1 MRAFVAG
8 FALLVCV
15 GMSSAA
21 ELSDAERIVLE
32 DQARR
37 DAEKEG
43 DEKFWAL
50 ATFAGTT
57 LVSPYLSLGALAGAW
72 YYQPAPPAYRFRGKS
87 PVAIEIYTHTY
98 KSVPR
103 TGNDKKG
110 EKMKRF
116 FLYPLCMMMWIVGT
130 GFAEKGHIN
139 TQTVGDNNSEDTFQ
153 YHAR

>member
-1 MRAFVAG
+1 MKSFLAT
-8 FALLVCV
+8 FALLCV
-15 GMSSAA
+15 SVGSSSAA
-21 ELSDAERIVLE
+21 ELSDAERVVLE

-57 LVSPYLSLGALAGAW
+57 LVSPYLSLPALAGAW

-98 KSVPR
+98 KSVYRR
-103 TGNDKKG
+103 TALRGV
-110 EKMKRF
+110 
-116 FLYPLCMMMWIVGT
+116 IVGALGGST
-130 GFAEKGHIN
+130 LYYLTRRGYGF
-139 TQTVGDNNSEDTFQ
+139 TFV
-153 YHAR
+153 RSW

>member
-8 FALLVCV
+8 FALLVCF
-15 GMSSAA
+15 GTSSVA

-43 DEKFWAL
+43 DEKFLAL

-72 YYQPAPPAYRFRGKS
+72 YYQPAPAAYRFRGKS

-98 KSVPR
+98 KSVYRR
-103 TGNDKKG
+103 TALRGVLIG
-110 EKMKRF
+110 ALGGST
-116 FLYPLCMMMWIVGT
+116 LYYLT
-130 GFAEKGHIN
+130 GRGYAL
-139 TQTVGDNNSEDTFQ
+139 TFV
-153 YHAR
+153 RSW

>member
-1 MRAFVAG
+1 MRAFVAF
-8 FALLVCV
+8 FACLVCV
-15 GMSSAA
+15 GTSSAA

-57 LVSPYLSLGALAGAW
+57 LVSPYLSLPAL
-72 YYQPAPPAYRFRGKS
+72 YYQPAPAAYRFRGKS

-98 KSVPR
+98 KSVYRR
-103 TGNDKKG
+103 TALRGVLIG
-110 EKMKRF
+110 ALGGST
-116 FLYPLCMMMWIVGT
+116 LYYLT
-130 GFAEKGHIN
+130 GRGY
-139 TQTVGDNNSEDTFQ
+139 GLTFV
-153 YHAR
+153 RSW

>member
-1 MRAFVAG
+1 MRAFVAA

-15 GMSSAA
+15 GTSSAA
-21 ELSDAERIVLE
+21 ELSDTERVVLE

-37 DAEKEG
+37 DAQKEG

-57 LVSPYLSLGALAGAW
+57 LVSPYLSLPALAGAW

-98 KSVPR
+98 KSVYRR
-103 TGNDKKG
+103 TAIRGCLIG
-110 EKMKRF
+110 A
-116 FLYPLCMMMWIVGT
+116 VGGSTVYYLT
-130 GFAEKGHIN
+130 GRGY
-139 TQTVGDNNSEDTFQ
+139 GLTFV
-153 YHAR
+153 RSW

>member
-1 MRAFVAG
+1 MLNRYKYQGEPLTPKKAEPLILTLKEKRMKFLAT
-8 FALLVCV
+8 FALLCVCV
-15 GMSSAA
+15 GSLSAA
-21 ELSDAERIVLE
+21 ELSDAERVVLE

-57 LVSPYLSLGALAGAW
+57 LVSPYLSLPALAGAW

-98 KSVPR
+98 NPSTDALR
-103 TGNDKKG
+103 
-110 EKMKRF
+110 
-116 FLYPLCMMMWIVGT
+116 
-130 GFAEKGHIN
+130 
-139 TQTVGDNNSEDTFQ
+139 SEG
-153 YHAR
+153 A

>member
-1 MRAFVAG
+1 V
-8 FALLVCV
+8 
-15 GMSSAA
+15 SAA
-21 ELSDAERIVLE
+21 ELSDAERVALE

-57 LVSPYLSLGALAGAW
+57 LVSPYLSLPALAGAW

-98 KSVPR
+98 KSVYRR
-103 TGNDKKG
+103 TAIRGCLIG
-110 EKMKRF
+110 ALGGST
-116 FLYPLCMMMWIVGT
+116 LYYLTRRGY
-130 GFAEKGHIN
+130 GF
-139 TQTVGDNNSEDTFQ
+139 TFV
-153 YHAR
+153 RSW